1 MNSIA
6 VSADGATIVSGG
18 NDNVLK
24 LWDADSG
31 SELLT
36 LTGHTHV
43 VNSVALSCDS
53 AEPAKILAVL
63 SGSSDKTMKFW
74 IVGRANR
81 YTEFDQSLLP
91 HVHTAL
97 ARNRSDP
104 EALAVLGNWYAFRGI
119 HAWAVELL

>member
-1 MNSIA
+1 MA
-6 VSADGATIVSGG
+6 PRLASGG

-24 LWDADSG
+24 LWDAERG

-43 VNSVALSCDS
+43 VNSVALSCDP

-63 SGSSDKTMKFW
+63 SGSSDKTMKLW

-91 HVHTAL
+91 LPPRLSL
-97 ARNRSDP
+97 AIDRTRSAGRARKLVRIP
-104 EALAVLGNWYAFRGI
+104 RYSLLGCRAS
-119 HAWAVELL
+119 